1 VPRVW
6 LALEE
11 DETHGLHRRSVY
23 KRCMQKERWSR
34 FWPVDLN
41 NHKQIRTIATTL
53 YKEMYTNFAESVT
66 PTFLLCSPSDKY

>member
-1 VPRVW
+1 
-6 LALEE
+6 
-11 DETHGLHRRSVY
+11 
-23 KRCMQKERWSR
+23 MQKERWSR